1 MSEQIPPEVVAQ
13 MQAAALHNPHQLFV
27 IDRVLKVDVG
37 AFTSS
42 LTFGNT
48 APNGQIIAVATVS
61 TSTAKL
67 REMAS
72 GIVAAIDAQS
82 GMIKDEFKA
91 FTALLPKSK

>member
-1 MSEQIPPEVVAQ
+1 MSEQISPDVLAQ
-13 MQAAALHNPHQLFV
+13 MHAAALHNPHQLFIV
-27 IDRVLKVDVG
+27 DRVLKVDIG
-37 AFTSS
+37 SFTSS

-72 GIVAAIDAQS
+72 EIVASIDAQS
-82 GMIKDEFKA
+82 GMIKDELKA
-91 FTALLPKSK
+91 FAALLPKGK